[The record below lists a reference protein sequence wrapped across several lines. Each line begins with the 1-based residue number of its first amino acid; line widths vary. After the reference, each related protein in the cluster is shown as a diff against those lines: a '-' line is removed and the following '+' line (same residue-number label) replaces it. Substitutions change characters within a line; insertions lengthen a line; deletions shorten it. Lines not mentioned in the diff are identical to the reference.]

1 MTISA
6 ELQTSIQ
13 DKIETAFQNGT
24 GDYFMQLND
33 FSQVVCVKSYQ
44 VESMTKK
51 GYSLFSLFTYERP
64 CKEKKAKAIQPH
76 KAEIKKE
83 VKIKRTYNRFDNPT
97 GHGDICY
104 SDADNGL

>member
-64 CKEKKAKAIQPH
+64 SKEKKVQIAQPT
-76 KAEIKKE
+76 KSE
-83 VKIKRTYNRFDNPT
+83 VKKVVQRKHLYNRFDNPT